1 MIMEPTNIIEILN
14 QIPGLSNSVSL
25 IIGSIITAVF
35 LRRNTQ
41 AQEFEKI
48 KANKF
53 AEVVDDLLESGKM
66 TLTEYYKTKNF
77 LKIAKMADSLVQE
90 KRNNSI
96 DKQYSFDWFIRYY
109 EASGNISDKEM
120 QILWAKILAGEIE
133 KPSSYSLRTL
143 DVLRNISKEE
153 AERFAKICNSA
164 IKIESAQYAIPAD
177 HDYISKNDINYS
189 DILMLEE
196 IGLINSDSNVR
207 ISNDLEVNTEYILY
221 VYGSLIVRAIVS
233 EKRELSL
240 RVFLFTNVGN
250 ELATLIDRESNE
262 ENFLNLCK
270 KLRDSN
276 PGILITVHRII
287 PSQNEDIIYEDKDL
301 LGSMEELD

>member
-1 MIMEPTNIIEILN
+1 MEPTNIIQILN
-14 QIPGLSNSVSL
+14 QIPGFSNSVSL

-77 LKIAKMADSLVQE
+77 LDIAEIADGMVQ
-90 KRNNSI
+90 KKSNKSNG
-96 DKQYSFDWFIRYY
+96 KQYNFDWFIRYY

-153 AERFAKICNSA
+153 AERFVKICNAA
-164 IKIESAQYAIPAD
+164 IKIESGKYAIPAD
-177 HDYISKNDINYS
+177 HDYISKNIINYS
-189 DILMLEE
+189 DILMLKE
-196 IGLINSDSNVR
+196 IGLINSGSGIYIND
-207 ISNDLEVNTEYILY
+207 DLESDTESKLY
-221 VYGSLIVRAIVS
+221 MYGSLIVKAIAC
-233 EKRELSL
+233 EKRKFSL
-240 RVFLFTNVGN
+240 RVYPFTNVGN

-270 KLRDSN
+270 KLQDSN
-276 PGILITVHRII
+276 PGVLITVHRII
-287 PSQNEDIIYEDKDL
+287 PSENEDIICEDENL
-301 LGSMEELD
+301 LDSMKESD

>member
-1 MIMEPTNIIEILN
+1 MEPTNIIQILN
-14 QIPGLSNSVSL
+14 QIPGFSNSVSL

-53 AEVVDDLLESGKM
+53 AEVANDLLESGKM

-77 LKIAKMADSLVQE
+77 LKIAEMADSMVQE

-120 QILWAKILAGEIE
+120 QVLWAKILAGEIE

-143 DVLRNISKEE
+143 DVLRNMSKEE
-153 AERFAKICNSA
+153 AEWFVKICNTA
-164 IKIESAQYAIPAD
+164 IKIESGKYVIPAD
-177 HDYISKNDINYS
+177 HDYISKNSINYS

-196 IGLINSDSNVR
+196 IGLINSGSGIHIYD
-207 ISNDLEVNTEYILY
+207 DLESNIEYRLY
-221 VYGSLIVRAIVS
+221 MYGRLIVKAIAS
-233 EKRELSL
+233 EKRKFSL
-240 RVFLFTNVGN
+240 RVYPFTNVGN

-270 KLRDSN
+270 NYK
-276 PGILITVHRII
+276 IVI
-287 PSQNEDIIYEDKDL
+287 QEY
-301 LGSMEELD
+301 

>member
-1 MIMEPTNIIEILN
+1 MEPTKIIEILN
-14 QIPGLSNSVSL
+14 QIPGFSNCVS
-25 IIGSIITAVF
+25 SIVGAIMTAVF
-35 LRRNTQ
+35 LRRNTKT
-41 AQEFEKI
+41 QEFEKI

-53 AEVVDDLLESGKM
+53 GEVADDLVESGKM

-77 LKIAKMADSLVQE
+77 LKIAEMADSMVQK

-153 AERFAKICNSA
+153 AERFVKICNAS
-164 IKIESAQYAIPAD
+164 IKIESKKYVIPAD
-177 HDYISKNDINYS
+177 QNYLSKNGIDYS

-196 IGLINSDSNVR
+196 IGLINSGSGIHIND
-207 ISNDLEVNTEYILY
+207 DLESNTEYKLY
-221 VYGSLIVRAIVS
+221 MYGSLIVKAIAS
-233 EKRELSL
+233 EKRKFSL
-240 RVFLFTNVGN
+240 RVYPFTNVGN

-270 KLRDSN
+270 KLQDSN
-276 PGILITVHRII
+276 PGVLITVHRII
-287 PSQNEDIIYEDKDL
+287 PSKNEEIICEDENL
-301 LGSMEELD
+301 LDSMKESD

>member
-1 MIMEPTNIIEILN
+1 MEPTNIIQILN
-14 QIPGLSNSVSL
+14 QIPGFSNSVSL

-77 LKIAKMADSLVQE
+77 LKIAEMADSMIQE

-143 DVLRNISKEE
+143 DVLRNMSKEE
-153 AERFAKICNSA
+153 AERFVKICNSA

-196 IGLINSDSNVR
+196 IGLINSGSNVR
-207 ISNDLEVNTEYILY
+207 INNDLEGNTEYILY
-221 VYGSLIVRAIVS
+221 VYGSLIVRAIAS

-240 RVFLFTNVGN
+240 RVFIFTNVGN

-287 PSQNEDIIYEDKDL
+287 PSQIDDIIYEDKNL
-301 LGSMEELD
+301 LDSMEELD

>member
-1 MIMEPTNIIEILN
+1 MEPTNIIQILN
-14 QIPGLSNSVSL
+14 QIPGFSNSVSL

-77 LKIAKMADSLVQE
+77 LDIAEIADGMVQ
-90 KRNNSI
+90 KKSNKSNG
-96 DKQYSFDWFIRYY
+96 KQYNFDWFIRYY

-153 AERFAKICNSA
+153 AERFVKICNSA

-207 ISNDLEVNTEYILY
+207 INNDLEGNTEYILY
-221 VYGSLIVRAIVS
+221 VYGSLIVRAIAS

-240 RVFLFTNVGN
+240 RVFIFTNVGN

-287 PSQNEDIIYEDKDL
+287 PSQIDDIIYEDKNL
-301 LGSMEELD
+301 LDSMEELD

>member
-1 MIMEPTNIIEILN
+1 MEPTNIIQILN
-14 QIPGLSNSVSL
+14 QIPGFSNSVSL

-77 LKIAKMADSLVQE
+77 LDIAEIADGMVQ
-90 KRNNSI
+90 KKSNKSNG
-96 DKQYSFDWFIRYY
+96 KQYNFDWFIRYY

-133 KPSSYSLRTL
+133 KPSSYSLRML

-153 AERFAKICNSA
+153 AERFVKICNSA
-164 IKIESAQYAIPAD
+164 IKIKSAQYAIPAD

-196 IGLINSDSNVR
+196 IGLINSGSNVR
-207 ISNDLEVNTEYILY
+207 INNDLEGNTEYILY
-221 VYGSLIVRAIVS
+221 VYGSLIVRAIAS

-240 RVFLFTNVGN
+240 RVFIFTNVGN
-250 ELATLIDRESNE
+250 ELATLIDRVSNE

-287 PSQNEDIIYEDKDL
+287 PSQIDDIIYEDKNL
-301 LGSMEELD
+301 LDSMEELD

>member
-1 MIMEPTNIIEILN
+1 MEPTNIIEILN

-77 LKIAKMADSLVQE
+77 LDIAKIADGMVQ
-90 KRNNSI
+90 KKSNKSNG
-96 DKQYSFDWFIRYY
+96 KQYSFDWFIRYY

-133 KPSSYSLRTL
+133 EPSSYSLRTL
-143 DVLRNISKEE
+143 DVLRNMGKEE
-153 AERFAKICNSA
+153 AERFVKICNAS
-164 IKIESAQYAIPAD
+164 IKSVSEKYVIPAD
-177 HDYISKNDINYS
+177 QDYLSKNGINYS

-196 IGLINSDSNVR
+196 IGLINSGSGIYIND
-207 ISNDLEVNTEYILY
+207 DLESDTESKLY
-221 VYGSLIVRAIVS
+221 MYGSLIVKAIAS
-233 EKRELSL
+233 KNRKFSL
-240 RVFLFTNVGN
+240 RVYPFTNVGN

-270 KLRDSN
+270 KLQDSN
-276 PGILITVHRII
+276 PGVLITVHRII
-287 PSQNEDIIYEDKDL
+287 PSENEDINCEDDNL
-301 LGSMEELD
+301 LDSMKESY

>member
-1 MIMEPTNIIEILN
+1 MEPTNIIQILN
-14 QIPGLSNSVSL
+14 QIPGFSNSVSL

-77 LKIAKMADSLVQE
+77 LDIAKIADGMVQ
-90 KRNNSI
+90 KKSNKSNG
-96 DKQYSFDWFIRYY
+96 KQYSFDWFIRYY

-133 KPSSYSLRTL
+133 EPSSYSLRTL

-153 AERFAKICNSA
+153 AERFIKICNTA
-164 IKIESAQYAIPAD
+164 IKIESRKYVIPAD
-177 HDYISKNDINYS
+177 HDYILKNSINYS

-196 IGLINSDSNVR
+196 IGLINSGSSIHIDD
-207 ISNDLEVNTEYILY
+207 DLESNTEYMLY
-221 VYGSLIVRAIVS
+221 MYGSLIVKAIAG
-233 EKRELSL
+233 EKRKLSL
-240 RVFLFTNVGN
+240 RVYPFTNVGN

-270 KLRDSN
+270 KLQDRN
-276 PGILITVHRII
+276 PGVLITVHRII
-287 PSQNEDIIYEDKDL
+287 PSQNEDIICENENL
-301 LGSMEELD
+301 LDSMEELD

>member
-1 MIMEPTNIIEILN
+1 MEPTNIIQILN
-14 QIPGLSNSVSL
+14 QIPGFSNSVSL

-53 AEVVDDLLESGKM
+53 SEVVNDLLESGKM

-77 LKIAKMADSLVQE
+77 LKIAEMADSMVQE

-143 DVLRNISKEE
+143 DVLRNMSKEE
-153 AERFAKICNSA
+153 AKCFVKICNSA

-196 IGLINSDSNVR
+196 IGLINSGSNVR
-207 ISNDLEVNTEYILY
+207 INNDLEGNTEYILY
-221 VYGSLIVRAIVS
+221 VYGSLIVRAIAS

-240 RVFLFTNVGN
+240 RVFIFTNVGN

-287 PSQNEDIIYEDKDL
+287 PSQIDDIIYEDKNL
-301 LGSMEELD
+301 LDSMEELD

>member
-1 MIMEPTNIIEILN
+1 MEPTNIIEILN

-207 ISNDLEVNTEYILY
+207 INNDLEVNTEYILY

>member
-1 MIMEPTNIIEILN
+1 MEPTNIIQILN
-14 QIPGLSNSVSL
+14 QIPGFSNSVSL
-25 IIGSIITAVF
+25 IIGSIMTAVF

-53 AEVVDDLLESGKM
+53 AEVANDLLESGKM

-77 LKIAKMADSLVQE
+77 LKIAEMADSMVQE

-96 DKQYSFDWFIRYY
+96 DKRYSFDWFIRYY

-120 QILWAKILAGEIE
+120 QVLWAKILAGEIE

-143 DVLRNISKEE
+143 DILRNISKEE
-153 AERFAKICNSA
+153 AKCFIKICNAS
-164 IKIESAQYAIPAD
+164 IKIESEKYVIPAD
-177 HDYISKNDINYS
+177 QDYLSKNGIDYS

-196 IGLINSDSNVR
+196 IGLINSGSGIHIND
-207 ISNDLEVNTEYILY
+207 DLESNSESIFYM
-221 VYGSLIVRAIVS
+221 YGSLIVKAIAS
-233 EKRELSL
+233 EKTKISL
-240 RVFLFTNVGN
+240 RVYPFTNVGN

-270 KLRDSN
+270 KLQDNNS
-276 PGILITVHRII
+276 GVLITVHRII
-287 PSQNEDIIYEDKDL
+287 PSQNEDIICEDENL
-301 LGSMEELD
+301 LDGLKESD

>member
-1 MIMEPTNIIEILN
+1 MEPTNIIQILN
-14 QIPGLSNSVSL
+14 QIPGFSNSVSL

-77 LKIAKMADSLVQE
+77 LDIAEIADGMVQ
-90 KRNNSI
+90 KKSNKSNG
-96 DKQYSFDWFIRYY
+96 KQYNFDWFIRYY

-143 DVLRNISKEE
+143 DVLKNISKEE
-153 AERFAKICNSA
+153 AERFVKICNAS
-164 IKIESAQYAIPAD
+164 IKSGSEKYVIPAD

-196 IGLINSDSNVR
+196 IGLINSGSNVR
-207 ISNDLEVNTEYILY
+207 ITNDLEGNTEYILY
-221 VYGSLIVRAIVS
+221 VYGSLIVRAIAS
-233 EKRELSL
+233 EKRKLSL
-240 RVFLFTNVGN
+240 RVFIFTNVGN

-287 PSQNEDIIYEDKDL
+287 PSQIDDIIYEDKNL
-301 LGSMEELD
+301 LDSMEELD

>member
-1 MIMEPTNIIEILN
+1 MEPTSIIQILN
-14 QIPGLSNSVSL
+14 QIPGFSNSVSL

-48 KANKF
+48 QANKF
-53 AEVVDDLLESGKM
+53 AEVANDLLESGKM

-77 LKIAKMADSLVQE
+77 LKIAEMADSMVQNKGDE
-90 KRNNSI
+90 SS

-109 EASGNISDKEM
+109 EASGNISDEEM
-120 QILWAKILAGEIE
+120 QLLWAKILAGEIE

-143 DVLRNISKEE
+143 DVLRNMSKEE
-153 AERFAKICNSA
+153 AECFVKICNTA
-164 IKIESAQYAIPAD
+164 IKIESGKYAIPAD
-177 HDYISKNDINYS
+177 HDYISKNSINYS

-196 IGLINSDSNVR
+196 IGLINSGSGIHIND
-207 ISNDLEVNTEYILY
+207 DLESNTEYMLY
-221 VYGSLIVRAIVS
+221 MYGSLIVKAIAS
-233 EKRELSL
+233 EKSKLSL
-240 RVFLFTNVGN
+240 RVYPFTNVGN

-270 KLRDSN
+270 KLQDSN
-276 PGILITVHRII
+276 PGVLITVHRII
-287 PSQNEDIIYEDKDL
+287 PSKNEDIICEDGNL
-301 LGSMEELD
+301 LDSME

>member
-1 MIMEPTNIIEILN
+1 MEPTNIIQILN
-14 QIPGLSNSVSL
+14 QIPGFSNSVSL

-53 AEVVDDLLESGKM
+53 AEVANDLLESGKM

-77 LKIAKMADSLVQE
+77 LKIAEMADSMVQE

-120 QILWAKILAGEIE
+120 QVLWAKILAGEIE

-143 DVLRNISKEE
+143 DVLRNMSKEE
-153 AERFAKICNSA
+153 AECFVKICNSA

-177 HDYISKNDINYS
+177 NDYISKNDINYS

-196 IGLINSDSNVR
+196 IGLINSGSGIHIND
-207 ISNDLEVNTEYILY
+207 DLESNTEYMLY
-221 VYGSLIVRAIVS
+221 MYGSLIVKAIAS
-233 EKRELSL
+233 EERKFSL
-240 RVFLFTNVGN
+240 RVYPFTNVGN

-262 ENFLNLCK
+262 ENFLNFCK

-287 PSQNEDIIYEDKDL
+287 SSQIEDIVYEDKNL
-301 LGSMEELD
+301 LDSMEELD

>member
-1 MIMEPTNIIEILN
+1 MEPTNIIQILN
-14 QIPGLSNSVSL
+14 QIPGFSNSVSL

-77 LKIAKMADSLVQE
+77 LDIAEIADGMVQ
-90 KRNNSI
+90 KKSNKSNG
-96 DKQYSFDWFIRYY
+96 KQYNFDWFIRYY

-153 AERFAKICNSA
+153 AERFVKICNAA
-164 IKIESAQYAIPAD
+164 IKIESGKYAIPAD
-177 HDYISKNDINYS
+177 HDYISKNIINYS

-196 IGLINSDSNVR
+196 IGLINSGSGIHIND
-207 ISNDLEVNTEYILY
+207 DLESNTEYKLY
-221 VYGSLIVRAIVS
+221 MYGSLIVKAIAS
-233 EKRELSL
+233 EKRKFSL
-240 RVFLFTNVGN
+240 RVYPFTNVGN

-270 KLRDSN
+270 KLQDSN
-276 PGILITVHRII
+276 PGVLITVHRII
-287 PSQNEDIIYEDKDL
+287 PSENEDIICEDENL
-301 LGSMEELD
+301 LDSMKESD

>member
-1 MIMEPTNIIEILN
+1 MEPTNIIQILN
-14 QIPGLSNSVSL
+14 QIPGFSNSVSL

-53 AEVVDDLLESGKM
+53 AEVANDLLESGKM
-66 TLTEYYKTKNF
+66 TLTEYYKTNNF
-77 LKIAKMADSLVQE
+77 LKIAEMADSMVQE

-120 QILWAKILAGEIE
+120 QVLWAKVLAGEIE

-143 DVLRNISKEE
+143 DVLRNMSKEE
-153 AERFAKICNSA
+153 AECFVKICNAA
-164 IKIESAQYAIPAD
+164 IKIESGKYAIPAD

-189 DILMLEE
+189 DILLLGE
-196 IGLINSDSNVR
+196 IGLINSGSGIYIND
-207 ISNDLEVNTEYILY
+207 DLESDTESKLY
-221 VYGSLIVRAIVS
+221 MYGSLIVKAIAS
-233 EKRELSL
+233 ENRKFSL
-240 RVFLFTNVGN
+240 RVYPFTNVGN

-270 KLRDSN
+270 KSQNSN
-276 PGILITVHRII
+276 PGVLITVHRII
-287 PSQNEDIIYEDKDL
+287 PSENEDINCEDDNL
-301 LGSMEELD
+301 LDSMKESD

>member
-1 MIMEPTNIIEILN
+1 MEPTNIIQILN
-14 QIPGLSNSVSL
+14 QIPGFSNSVSL

-77 LKIAKMADSLVQE
+77 LDIAEIADGMVQ
-90 KRNNSI
+90 KKSNKSNG
-96 DKQYSFDWFIRYY
+96 KQYNFDWFIRYY

-153 AERFAKICNSA
+153 AERFVKICNSA

-207 ISNDLEVNTEYILY
+207 INNDLEGNTEYILY
-221 VYGSLIVRAIVS
+221 VYGSLIVRAIAS

-240 RVFLFTNVGN
+240 RVFIFTNVGN
-250 ELATLIDRESNE
+250 EFATLIDRESNE

-287 PSQNEDIIYEDKDL
+287 PSQIDDIIYEDKNL
-301 LGSMEELD
+301 LDSMEELD

>member
-1 MIMEPTNIIEILN
+1 MEPTNIIQILN
-14 QIPGLSNSVSL
+14 QIPGFSNSVSL
-25 IIGSIITAVF
+25 MIGAIITAVF

-53 AEVVDDLLESGKM
+53 GEVVDDLLESGKM

-77 LKIAKMADSLVQE
+77 LKIAEMADSMVQE

-153 AERFAKICNSA
+153 AERFVKICNAA
-164 IKIESAQYAIPAD
+164 IKIESGKYVIPAD
-177 HDYISKNDINYS
+177 QDYLSKNGINYS

-196 IGLINSDSNVR
+196 IGLINSGSGIYIND
-207 ISNDLEVNTEYILY
+207 DLESDTESKLY
-221 VYGSLIVRAIVS
+221 MYGSLIVKAIAS
-233 EKRELSL
+233 ENRKFSL
-240 RVFLFTNVGN
+240 RVYPFTNVGN

-262 ENFLNLCK
+262 ENFLGLCK
-270 KLRDSN
+270 KSQNSN
-276 PGILITVHRII
+276 PGVLITVHRII
-287 PSQNEDIIYEDKDL
+287 PSENEDINCEDENL
-301 LGSMEELD
+301 LDSMKESD

>member
-1 MIMEPTNIIEILN
+1 MEPTNIMQILN
-14 QIPGLSNSVSL
+14 QIPGFSNSVPL
-25 IIGSIITAVF
+25 MIGAIITAVF

-77 LKIAKMADSLVQE
+77 LKIAEMADSMVQE
-90 KRNNSI
+90 KKNNSI

-143 DVLRNISKEE
+143 DVLRNMSKEE
-153 AERFAKICNSA
+153 AECFVKICNAS
-164 IKIESAQYAIPAD
+164 IKSGSEKHVIPVD
-177 HDYISKNDINYS
+177 QDYLSKNGIDYS

-196 IGLINSDSNVR
+196 IGLINSGSGIHIND
-207 ISNDLEVNTEYILY
+207 DLESNTEYILY
-221 VYGSLIVRAIVS
+221 VYGRLIVRAIAS
-233 EKRELSL
+233 ENRKFSL
-240 RVFLFTNVGN
+240 RVYPFTNVGN

-262 ENFLNLCK
+262 ENFLDLCK
-270 KLRDSN
+270 KLQDSN

-287 PSQNEDIIYEDKDL
+287 PSESEDIICEDENL
-301 LGSMEELD
+301 LDSMKESD

>member
-1 MIMEPTNIIEILN
+1 MEPTNIIEILN

-301 LGSMEELD
+301 LGSMEDLD

>member
-1 MIMEPTNIIEILN
+1 MEPTNIIQILN
-14 QIPGLSNSVSL
+14 QIPGFSNSVSL

-77 LKIAKMADSLVQE
+77 LDIAEIADGMVQ
-90 KRNNSI
+90 KKSNKSNG
-96 DKQYSFDWFIRYY
+96 KQYNFDWFIRYY

-133 KPSSYSLRTL
+133 KPSAYSLRTL

-153 AERFAKICNSA
+153 AERFVKICNAA
-164 IKIESAQYAIPAD
+164 IKIESGKYAIPAD
-177 HDYISKNDINYS
+177 HDYISKNIINYS

-196 IGLINSDSNVR
+196 IGLINSGSGIYIND
-207 ISNDLEVNTEYILY
+207 DLESDTESKLY
-221 VYGSLIVRAIVS
+221 MYGSLIVKAIAC
-233 EKRELSL
+233 EKRKFSL
-240 RVFLFTNVGN
+240 RVYPFTNVGN

-270 KLRDSN
+270 KLQDSN
-276 PGILITVHRII
+276 PGVLITVHRII
-287 PSQNEDIIYEDKDL
+287 PSENEDIICEDENL
-301 LGSMEELD
+301 LDSMKESD

>member
-1 MIMEPTNIIEILN
+1 MEPTNIIEILN

-143 DVLRNISKEE
+143 DVLRNMSKEE
-153 AERFAKICNSA
+153 AERFVKICNSA

-196 IGLINSDSNVR
+196 IGLINSGSNVR
-207 ISNDLEVNTEYILY
+207 INNDLEGNTEYILY
-221 VYGSLIVRAIVS
+221 VYGSLIVRAIAS

-240 RVFLFTNVGN
+240 RVFIFTNVGN

>member
-1 MIMEPTNIIEILN
+1 MEPTNIIQILN
-14 QIPGLSNSVSL
+14 QIPGFSNSVSL

-77 LKIAKMADSLVQE
+77 LDIAEIADGMVQ
-90 KRNNSI
+90 KKSNKSNG
-96 DKQYSFDWFIRYY
+96 KQYNFDWFIRYY

-153 AERFAKICNSA
+153 AERFVKICNAA
-164 IKIESAQYAIPAD
+164 IKIESGKYAIPAD
-177 HDYISKNDINYS
+177 HDYISKNIINYS

-196 IGLINSDSNVR
+196 IGLINSGSGIYIND
-207 ISNDLEVNTEYILY
+207 DLESDTESKLY
-221 VYGSLIVRAIVS
+221 MYGSLIVKAIAC
-233 EKRELSL
+233 EKRKFSL
-240 RVFLFTNVGN
+240 RVYPFTNVGN

-270 KLRDSN
+270 KLQDSN
-276 PGILITVHRII
+276 PGVLITVHRII
-287 PSQNEDIIYEDKDL
+287 PSENEDIICEDENL
-301 LGSMEELD
+301 LDSMKESD

>member
-1 MIMEPTNIIEILN
+1 MEPTNIIQILN
-14 QIPGLSNSVSL
+14 QIPGFSNSVSL

-53 AEVVDDLLESGKM
+53 AEVANDLLESGKM

-77 LKIAKMADSLVQE
+77 LKIAEMADSMVQE

-120 QILWAKILAGEIE
+120 QVLWAKILAGEIE

-143 DVLRNISKEE
+143 DVLRNMSKEE
-153 AERFAKICNSA
+153 AECFVKIFNDS
-164 IKIESAQYAIPAD
+164 IKTESEKYVISAD
-177 HDYISKNDINYS
+177 HDYLLKNGINYS

-196 IGLINSDSNVR
+196 IGLINSGSN
-207 ISNDLEVNTEYILY
+207 IHTNNDL
-221 VYGSLIVRAIVS
+221 
-233 EKRELSL
+233 
-240 RVFLFTNVGN
+240 
-250 ELATLIDRESNE
+250 
-262 ENFLNLCK
+262 
-270 KLRDSN
+270 
-276 PGILITVHRII
+276 
-287 PSQNEDIIYEDKDL
+287 
-301 LGSMEELD
+301 

>member
-1 MIMEPTNIIEILN
+1 MEPTNIIQILN
-14 QIPGLSNSVSL
+14 QIPGFSNSVSL

-77 LKIAKMADSLVQE
+77 LDIAEIADGMVQ
-90 KRNNSI
+90 KKSNKSNG
-96 DKQYSFDWFIRYY
+96 KQYNFDWFIRYY

-153 AERFAKICNSA
+153 AERFVKICNSA

-207 ISNDLEVNTEYILY
+207 INNDLEGNTEYILY
-221 VYGSLIVRAIVS
+221 VYGSLIVRAIAS

-240 RVFLFTNVGN
+240 RVFIFTNVGN

-287 PSQNEDIIYEDKDL
+287 PPQIDDIIYEDKNL
-301 LGSMEELD
+301 LDSMEELD

>member
-1 MIMEPTNIIEILN
+1 MEPTNIIQILN
-14 QIPGLSNSVSL
+14 QIPGISNCVSA
-25 IIGSIITAVF
+25 IVGAIMTAVF
-35 LRRNTQ
+35 LRRNTET
-41 AQEFEKI
+41 QEFEKI

-77 LKIAKMADSLVQE
+77 LDIAEIADGMVQ
-90 KRNNSI
+90 KKSNKSNG
-96 DKQYSFDWFIRYY
+96 KQYNFDWFIRYY

-143 DVLRNISKEE
+143 DVLRNMSKEE
-153 AERFAKICNSA
+153 AERFVKICNSA

-196 IGLINSDSNVR
+196 IGLINSGSNVR
-207 ISNDLEVNTEYILY
+207 INNDLEGNTEYILY
-221 VYGSLIVRAIVS
+221 VYGSLIVRAIAS

-240 RVFLFTNVGN
+240 RVFIFTNVGN

-287 PSQNEDIIYEDKDL
+287 PSQIDDIIYEDKNL
-301 LGSMEELD
+301 LDSMEELD

>member
-1 MIMEPTNIIEILN
+1 MN
-14 QIPGLSNSVSL
+14 QIPGFSNSVSL

-77 LKIAKMADSLVQE
+77 LDIAEIADGMVQ
-90 KRNNSI
+90 KKSNKSNG
-96 DKQYSFDWFIRYY
+96 KQYNFDWFIRYY

-120 QILWAKILAGEIE
+120 QILWARILAGEIE
-133 KPSSYSLRTL
+133 KPSSYSLRML
-143 DVLRNISKEE
+143 DLLRNISKEE
-153 AERFAKICNSA
+153 AERFVKICNAS
-164 IKIESAQYAIPAD
+164 IKSGSEKYVIPVD
-177 HDYISKNDINYS
+177 QDYLSKNDIDYS

-196 IGLINSDSNVR
+196 IGLINSGSGIQIND
-207 ISNDLEVNTEYILY
+207 DLESNTEYILY
-221 VYGSLIVRAIVS
+221 VYGSLIVRAIAS
-233 EKRELSL
+233 EKRKFSL
-240 RVFLFTNVGN
+240 RVYPFTNVGN

-270 KLRDSN
+270 KLQDNN
-276 PGILITVHRII
+276 PGVLITVHRII
-287 PSQNEDIIYEDKDL
+287 PSKNEEIICEDENL
-301 LGSMEELD
+301 LDSMKESD

>member
-1 MIMEPTNIIEILN
+1 MEPTSIIQILN
-14 QIPGLSNSVSL
+14 QIPGFSNSVSL

-53 AEVVDDLLESGKM
+53 AEVANDLLESGKM

-77 LKIAKMADSLVQE
+77 LKIAEMADSMVQNKGDE
-90 KRNNSI
+90 SS

-109 EASGNISDKEM
+109 EASGNISDEEM
-120 QILWAKILAGEIE
+120 QLLWAKILAGEIE

-143 DVLRNISKEE
+143 DVLRNMSKEE
-153 AERFAKICNSA
+153 AECFVKICNTA
-164 IKIESAQYAIPAD
+164 IKIESGKYAIPAD
-177 HDYISKNDINYS
+177 HDYISKNSINYS

-196 IGLINSDSNVR
+196 IGLINSGSGIHIN
-207 ISNDLEVNTEYILY
+207 NDLESNTEYMLY
-221 VYGSLIVRAIVS
+221 MYGSLIVKAIAS
-233 EKRELSL
+233 EKSKLSL
-240 RVFLFTNVGN
+240 RVYPFTNVGN

-270 KLRDSN
+270 KLQDSN
-276 PGILITVHRII
+276 PGVLITVHRII
-287 PSQNEDIIYEDKDL
+287 PSKNEDIICEDGNL
-301 LGSMEELD
+301 LDSME

>member
-1 MIMEPTNIIEILN
+1 MEPTNIIQILN
-14 QIPGLSNSVSL
+14 QIPGFSNSVSL

-53 AEVVDDLLESGKM
+53 AEVANDLLESGKM

-77 LKIAKMADSLVQE
+77 LKIAEMADSMVQE

-120 QILWAKILAGEIE
+120 QVLWAKILAGEIE

-143 DVLRNISKEE
+143 DVLRNMSKEE
-153 AERFAKICNSA
+153 AECFVKICNAS
-164 IKIESAQYAIPAD
+164 IKIESEKYVIPAD
-177 HDYISKNDINYS
+177 QDYLSKNGIDYS

-196 IGLINSDSNVR
+196 IGLINSGSDIHIND
-207 ISNDLEVNTEYILY
+207 DLESNTRYKLY
-221 VYGSLIVRAIVS
+221 MYDSLIVKAIAS
-233 EKRELSL
+233 EKRKFSL
-240 RVFLFTNVGN
+240 RVYPFKNVGN

-270 KLRDSN
+270 KLQDSN
-276 PGILITVHRII
+276 LGVLITVHRII
-287 PSQNEDIIYEDKDL
+287 PSKNEDIICEDENLLDSMKD
-301 LGSMEELD
+301 SD

>member
-1 MIMEPTNIIEILN
+1 MEPTSIIQILN
-14 QIPGLSNSVSL
+14 QIPGFSNSVSL

-53 AEVVDDLLESGKM
+53 AEVANDLLESGKM

-77 LKIAKMADSLVQE
+77 LKIAEMADSMVQNKGDE
-90 KRNNSI
+90 SS

-109 EASGNISDKEM
+109 EASGNISDEEM
-120 QILWAKILAGEIE
+120 QLLWAKILAGEIE

-143 DVLRNISKEE
+143 DVLRNMSKEE
-153 AERFAKICNSA
+153 AECFVKICNTA
-164 IKIESAQYAIPAD
+164 IKIESGKYAIPAD
-177 HDYISKNDINYS
+177 HDYISKNSINYS

-196 IGLINSDSNVR
+196 IGLINSGSGIHIND
-207 ISNDLEVNTEYILY
+207 DLESNTEYMLY
-221 VYGSLIVRAIVS
+221 MYGSLIVKAIAS
-233 EKRELSL
+233 EKSKLSL
-240 RVFLFTNVGN
+240 RVYPFTNVGN

-270 KLRDSN
+270 KLQDSN
-276 PGILITVHRII
+276 PGVLITVHRII
-287 PSQNEDIIYEDKDL
+287 PSKNEDIICEDGNL
-301 LGSMEELD
+301 LDSME